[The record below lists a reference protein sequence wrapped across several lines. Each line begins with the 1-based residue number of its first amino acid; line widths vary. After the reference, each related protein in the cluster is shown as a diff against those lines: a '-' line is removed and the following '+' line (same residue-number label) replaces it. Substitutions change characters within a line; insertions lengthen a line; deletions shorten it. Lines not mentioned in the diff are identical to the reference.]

1 MKTVFSSHAE
11 CIHRYFQFTQSH
23 GRAGNVFFDGPALYS
38 YGRHFELARKLSDD
52 TLLINTR
59 SYSVSTSK
67 HQSIVHRAVNRHKVS
82 RVLFIEWQ
90 REFNFQECQNLHIK
104 EANLTFWAWHN
115 SGRKG
120 FRALDSLFTSLK
132 NLRALETLGTVDYSG
147 LAFNPAEITL
157 IYSERKE
164 TQKAITKKANEARE
178 TAKQRTEKENL
189 VLWLKGLYN
198 GSFHGMQKIYLRR
211 KGENIET
218 TRGAKVPFIE
228 AVNMVKDIRAG
239 VDVTGRKIGAY
250 QVNKVTLENIVI
262 GCHVIDFETV
272 NELFQ

>member
-1 MKTVFSSHAE
+1 MKTVFKSHSE
-11 CIHRYFQFTQSH
+11 LIHKYFQFEQKH
-23 GRAGNVFFDGPALYS
+23 GKGSNVFFSGAVLYS
-38 YGRHFELARKLSDD
+38 YGYHFELARKLDD
-52 TLLINTR
+52 GTLLINTR

-67 HQSIVHRAVNRHKVS
+67 HQSITRGAVNQYKVS

-90 REFNFQECQNLHIK
+90 REFDFKACQALHVK
-104 EANLTFWAWHN
+104 EANLTFWAWIK
-115 SGRKG
+115 GGCKG
-120 FRALDSLFTSLK
+120 FRALDPLFKSLE

-147 LAFNPAEITL
+147 LAFNPAEISL

-164 TQKAITKKANEARE
+164 SQKAITKKANEARE

-228 AVNMVKDIRAG
+228 AVAMVKDIRAG
-239 VDVTGRKIGAY
+239 VDVTGRKIGTY
-250 QVNKVTLENIVI
+250 QINKVTLDNIVI
-262 GCHVIDFETV
+262 GCHVIDFQII
-272 NELFQ
+272 NELFV

>member
-11 CIHRYFQFTQSH
+11 CIHTFFQFTQSN
-23 GRAGNVFFDGPALYS
+23 GRACNVFFDGPVLYS

-52 TLLINTR
+52 TLLINTQ
-59 SYSVSTSK
+59 SYSVSTAK
-67 HQSIVHRAVNRHKVS
+67 HQNIVRSAVNRHKVS

-90 REFNFQECQNLHIK
+90 REFDFKACQALHVK
-104 EANLTFWAWHN
+104 EANLTFWAWN
-115 SGRKG
+115 NGGRKG
-120 FRALDSLFTSLK
+120 FRALDSLFKSLD
-132 NLRALETLGTVDYSG
+132 NLRALETLGAVDYSG
-147 LAFNPAEITL
+147 FAFNPAEISL

-164 TQKAITKKANEARE
+164 AQKAITKKANEARE
-178 TAKQRTEKENL
+178 TAKQRTEKEKL
-189 VLWLKGLYN
+189 ELWLKGLFN

-228 AVNMVKDIRAG
+228 AVAMVKDIRNG
-239 VDVTGRKIGAY
+239 FDVTGRKIGAY
-250 QVNKVTLENIVI
+250 QVNKVTIDNIVI